1 MRAAFV
7 IAAKSGRLRA
17 LSGPQAEGSTLKRIQ
32 RPFFGNVGLSCAYC
46 KKQALRRGS
55 VGTDSLLKLP
65 R

>member
-1 MRAAFV
+1 MEHADAPH
-7 IAAKSGRLRA
+7 ALRLLRM
-17 LSGPQAEGSTLKRIQ
+17 GSTLNRIQ

>member
-1 MRAAFV
+1 M
-7 IAAKSGRLRA
+7 GN
-17 LSGPQAEGSTLKRIQ
+17 TLKPIQ

-55 VGTDSLLKLP
+55 VRTDSLLKLP